1 MTINADTKI
10 GTILKE
16 NPDALEAIVSISPR
30 FDKLRNPLLRKI
42 MAPRTTL
49 AMASRVGGCSVADF
63 FEKLQPLGF
72 QIEQSNNSELPS
84 TDENTPPGFLTSIRP
99 GEMEI
104 LDVRPVIEGG
114 KDPFTLITGKIKDL
128 KPGQVLQ
135 LINSFEPAPLINIL
149 SKQGFEYYV
158 EHVDHNL
165 VYTYFYKNADA
176 GLPDEQ
182 PVKSG
187 QDWDAVLQQFEN
199 NLMVVDVR
207 HLEMPQP
214 MLTILEALDE
224 LPQDKA
230 LFVYHKRIPVFLLP
244 ELQDRQLEYRIKEIS
259 DSEVHLL
266 IFKG

>member
-10 GTILKE
+10 GAILKE
-16 NPDALEAIVSISPR
+16 NPEALEAIVSISTR
-30 FDKLRNPLLRKI
+30 FEKLRNPLLRKI

-49 AMASRVGGCSVADF
+49 SMASRVGGCSVSDF

-72 QIEQSNNSELPS
+72 QIEQSNNSDQPS
-84 TDENTPPGFLTSIRP
+84 TDHNSLPGFLTSIRP

-104 LDVRPVIEGG
+104 LDVRPVIESG

-128 KPGQVLQ
+128 KSGQVLQ
-135 LINSFEPAPLINIL
+135 LINSFEPAPLIHIL

-176 GLPDEQ
+176 ALPDEQ
-182 PVKSG
+182 DVKSG
-187 QDWDAVLQQFEN
+187 QDWEQVFQRFEN
-199 NLMVVDVR
+199 NLVVIDVR

-214 MLTILEALDE
+214 MLAILGALDE
-224 LPQDKA
+224 LLPGKA

-244 ELQDRQLEYRIKEIS
+244 ELQDRQFDYRIKEIS
-259 DSEVHLL
+259 DSEVHMI